1 MKKTTLT
8 VIEVSQE
15 NATDIYPIY
24 HEGFDK
30 ERAISDA
37 LEDMQ
42 RFLITP
48 RAHVPNPSDA
58 KKGVNAYI
66 GSIDAFEIEPDAD
79 EDDIAEEL
87 GCLYIE
93 KVKADG
99 KTFAITNET
108 LDSGWASISFSSD
121 EISAYAKSKE
131 DEDEYGDTTIYWSD
145 IEEYLIEKNK

>member
-24 HEGFDK
+24 QVGFDK
-30 ERAISDA
+30 SRAISEA

-93 KVKADG
+93 KVNADG
-99 KTFAITNET
+99 KTFAITNEA
-108 LDSGWASISFSSD
+108 LESAWASISFSSD

-131 DEDEYGDTTIYWSD
+131 DEDEFGDLTIDWDD
-145 IEEYLIEKNK
+145 ICEYLIEKNK